1 MSFDLY
7 ARFHGDS
14 ERGHGSN
21 GALLDR
27 DRAIEERALRLFA
40 AGGGDWL
47 AAVAE
52 AARQMEGEARGQ
64 TDGRERVPRGGPG
77 KPSRARWLDAQRRM
91 VK

>member
-14 ERGHGSN
+14 DRAHAGGGVLVE
-21 GALLDR
+21 R

-47 AAVAE
+47 ASVAE
-52 AARQMEGEARGQ
+52 AARQVEAEGR
-64 TDGRERVPRGGPG
+64 
-77 KPSRARWLDAQRRM
+77 QRRK